1 MLNAGKLLA
10 KELILV
16 LSLMNG
22 VRHTGVMVI

>member
-10 KELILV
+10 KELIFV
-16 LSLMNG
+16 LSVMNG